1 MLGPPRAAVFR
12 KAPDAGSQAT
22 PIEAEA
28 VVSDVESRKQFVE
41 DLTDQGDDFSRW
53 YTEVVRKAQLADYA
67 PVRGCMVI
75 RPYGYALWEH
85 MQRLLDARIKA
96 TGHQNAYF
104 PLLIP
109 ESLLQLEAE
118 HVEGF
123 APECAWVTHG
133 GREELEER
141 LAIRPTSEAIIGRMY
156 SRWIESY
163 RDLPVLI
170 NQWANV
176 MRWEKVTRLFLRT
189 SEFLWQEGHTA
200 HASADEAREEVL
212 RILEMYRDFVES
224 ELAVPVHAGPKT
236 DTEKFAGAERTY
248 TIEALMRDGKAL
260 QAGTSHDLGQHFAKV
275 FDITYQDEQGARQFV
290 HQTSWGVST
299 RLIGA
304 VIMTHGDDQGLKL
317 PPRIAPIQAVVVPI
331 WRKDPEKAQVLAF
344 VERVREALGDVRVHV
359 DARDQY
365 TPGWKYNEYELRGVP
380 LRLEV
385 GPRDVAQGS
394 VLSVRRDTRAK
405 EPIALESLA
414 VRVPQLLDAIQTGM
428 LEAARKFR
436 DEQTVRVN
444 TVEELERHFAEHR
457 GFVAIPWTDDAALEA
472 RIKDGTGATLRCL
485 PLEPSAIPGSRPGER
500 LALFARS
507 Y

>member
-1 MLGPPRAAVFR
+1 MTETRDTDR
-12 KAPDAGSQAT
+12 
-22 PIEAEA
+22 
-28 VVSDVESRKQFVE
+28 FVE
-41 DLTDQGDDFSRW
+41 DLTDQSDDFSRW

-75 RPYGYALWEH
+75 RPYGYAMWEH
-85 MQRLLDARIKA
+85 MQRLLDDRIKA

-133 GREELEER
+133 GSEKLEER

-189 SEFLWQEGHTA
+189 TEFLWQEGHTA
-200 HASADEAREEVL
+200 HATHEESLEEVL
-212 RILEMYRDFVES
+212 RMLEVYRDFVET
-224 ELAVPVHAGPKT
+224 ELAIPVYAGPKSES
-236 DTEKFAGAERTY
+236 EKFAGAEMTY
-248 TIEALMRDGKAL
+248 AIEALMRDGRAL

-275 FDITYQDEQGARQFV
+275 FDITYQDEQGKRQHV
-290 HQTSWGVST
+290 WQTSWGMTT
-299 RLIGA
+299 RMIGG

-317 PPRIAPIQAVVVPI
+317 PPRVAPVQAVVVPI
-331 WRKDPEKAQVLAF
+331 WRKDAERGPVTEF
-344 VERVREALGDVRVHV
+344 VEKLRATLAGKVRVFV
-359 DARDQY
+359 DDREQY
-365 TPGWKYNEYELRGVP
+365 TPGWKYNEHELRGVP
-380 LRLEV
+380 VRLEV
-385 GPRDVAQGS
+385 GPRDVAQGT
-394 VLSVRRDTRAK
+394 VMSVRRDTRAK
-405 EPIALESLA
+405 EPIPIDRIAERLPA
-414 VRVPQLLDAIQTGM
+414 LLDEVQAALFAAAKAFRDQNTTRVRTVAE
-428 LEAARKFR
+428 LEA
-436 DEQTVRVN
+436 
-444 TVEELERHFAEHR
+444 HFVDKR
-457 GFVAIPWTDDAALEA
+457 GFVALPFDGDAATEA
-472 RIKDGTGATLRCL
+472 RIKETTGATLRCV
-485 PLEPSAIPGSRPGER
+485 PLDQAQFGDLAGDGRR
-500 LALFARS
+500 VALFARS